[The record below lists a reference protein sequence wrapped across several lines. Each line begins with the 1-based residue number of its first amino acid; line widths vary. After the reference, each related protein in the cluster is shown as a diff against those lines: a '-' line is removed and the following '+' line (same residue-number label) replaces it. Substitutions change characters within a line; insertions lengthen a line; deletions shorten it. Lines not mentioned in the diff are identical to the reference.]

1 LSVGDIFD
9 ALTAASN
16 YVAIVPGI
24 VAILTFNRHSKT
36 QRYLAILVWG
46 AAMIGLCG
54 SFFSRIL
61 QRPNIWLIPFYV
73 ILNFVMFTLI
83 FRHYIN
89 QRLIPYLIAGFVIF
103 GLTYGLVTNFHA
115 FGEPLR
121 IIEAV
126 GILIYCGLYFR
137 TTLRQLDKENITQDP
152 IFWIS
157 SGAFIYYSASFLFFV
172 TIGFFVGTAEI
183 NSVVWGVHAS
193 FAILLHVFFFI
204 IAFLKRPN
212 TA

>member
-1 LSVGDIFD
+1 LSVGEIFRVV
-9 ALTAASN
+9 TAASN
-16 YVAIVPGI
+16 FVAIVPGI
-24 VAILTFNRHSKT
+24 IAILTFNRHSRT

-46 AAMIGLCG
+46 EALVGLCG
-54 SFFSRIL
+54 SFFNHIL

-103 GLTYGLVTNFHA
+103 GLTYGIVTNFYA
-115 FGEPLR
+115 FGEPIR
-121 IIEAV
+121 IVEAG

-137 TTLRQLDKENITQDP
+137 TTLRQLDKENLTQDP

-157 SGAFIYYSASFLFFV
+157 AGAFIYYSASFLFFV
-172 TIGFFVGTAEI
+172 TIGLFVGLVEI
-183 NSVVWGVHAS
+183 NKLVWGVNAS
-193 FAILLHVFFFI
+193 FAILLHVFFFV
-204 IAFLKRPN
+204 IAFLKRPR